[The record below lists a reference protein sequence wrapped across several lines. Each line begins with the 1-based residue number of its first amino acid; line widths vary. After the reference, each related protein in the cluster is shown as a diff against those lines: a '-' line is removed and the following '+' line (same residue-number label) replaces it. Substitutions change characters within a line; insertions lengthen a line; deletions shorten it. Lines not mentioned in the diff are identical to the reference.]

1 MRAVVQRV
9 SEAGVS
15 VEGAAIARIGAG
27 LLVLV
32 AVAKGDT
39 LADAVALAAKIAALR
54 IFADEAGKMN
64 LNVGQVGGEI
74 LLVSQF
80 TLMGDVRKGNRP
92 AFDAA
97 ELPAL
102 ARTLFESLV
111 VLLREK
117 QLAIQTGQFQAH
129 MQVSL
134 VNEGPVTILL
144 DSRKLF

>member
-15 VEGAAIARIGAG
+15 VEGAPIASIGAG

-39 LADAVALAAKIAALR
+39 AADAAALAAKIASLR

-64 LNVGQVGGEI
+64 LNLGQVGGEI

-97 ELPAL
+97 ELPL
-102 ARTLFESLV
+102 AARALFEH
-111 VLLREK
+111 
-117 QLAIQTGQFQAH
+117 LAILLLEKGLLVRTGQFQAH
-129 MQVSL
+129 MKVSL